1 MRANIPICKNE
12 VYSDTVNCI
21 IWDLYEIYFG
31 LWVEHII
38 GV

>member
-12 VYSDTVNCI
+12 VYSDTFNFI
-21 IWDLYEIYFG
+21 IWDLRYFG
-31 LWVEHII
+31 LWVVHII